1 MLGGLWELPTIELN
15 NYISPNDQLFKYIK
29 MTYNITVSIN
39 RKITTIKHSY
49 SHFDISINLYK
60 CNLQDNNL
68 INSEFASWIKP
79 DDIKRYAFSKSNHK
93 LFNKLNLNAWNI

>member
-1 MLGGLWELPTIELN
+1 MCIRD
-15 NYISPNDQLFKYIK
+15 SS
-29 MTYNITVSIN
+29 VSIN

-49 SHFDISINLYK
+49 SHFDISLNLYK
-60 CNLQDNNL
+60 CNLQENNL